1 MSACEELDGMPK
13 YQVKRFQAMAPSK
26 AAAITVCVTDEGA
39 AMSPPMVLATPTPVK
54 APMKLHAAASS
65 TAVRPGSTLVETTV
79 ATALAVSWKP
89 LM

>member
-1 MSACEELDGMPK
+1 MT
-13 YQVKRFQAMAPSK
+13 
-26 AAAITVCVTDEGA
+26 TVCVIVAGS
-39 AMSPPMVLATPTPVK
+39 AMSPPMVLATPTPVN
-54 APMKLHAAASS
+54 APTKLRTAAIR